1 MFLPGAAVRFA
12 LIIVTRQDWLLLLLG
27 LRVERHAPALDP
39 VRVQKGMFVL
49 AERNV
54 LPAGERYSFEP
65 YHYGP
70 YSFELRDD
78 LDALVEQG
86 LVAAEAV
93 PGYSWARYRLTEEGL
108 AQLRA
113 SFAGADRRRLGEIAG
128 VKQWMCDASFNSL
141 LTAVYDEF
149 PDYATRSVF
158 QR

>member
-1 MFLPGAAVRFA
+1 M
-12 LIIVTRQDWLLLLLG
+12 TRPDWLLLLLG

-54 LPAGERYSFEP
+54 LPEGERYSFEP

-78 LDALVEQG
+78 LDSLVEEG
-86 LVAAEAV
+86 LVAADPV
-93 PGYSWARYRLTEEGL
+93 LGYSWAHYRLTENGL
-108 AQLRA
+108 ARVRA
-113 SFAGADRRRLGEIAG
+113 SFSGTDRETAGEI
-128 VKQWMCDASFNSL
+128 VEIKQWICDASFNQL
-141 LTAVYDEF
+141 LTSVYDEF